1 MQMYVRQKMVARLA
15 APLYF
20 CGMFEKIGLAVLL
33 GMSLWAEAQ
42 AQAPADSSQNLP
54 QVDISSE
61 RIQTPFS
68 QAARSLSLMTKQD
81 IRQLPVQQVSELLG
95 FVTGVDV
102 RQRGPQGVQADV
114 GIRGGSFDQTLV
126 LLNGVK
132 LSDPQTG
139 HHLLNLVVTPE
150 QIERIE
156 VLKGPGTRIYGPNA
170 FAGAINIITKTA
182 TEKSFNTHLSYGE
195 YGLFQLNGTAQLP
208 FKRVQQQISVG
219 LQGSDGYRY
228 NTDFRSWHAFYQMQ
242 TDRGRNH
249 FYGMAG
255 YNQRAFGANGF
266 YANESFAD
274 QFEKTKT
281 IFGAFGWKRTFGK
294 LKSDAHA
301 YYRQHEDDYFFIREN
316 PAFFHNHHISRVG
329 GVEWKGSMAN
339 RLGHLGLGAE
349 WRSENLVS
357 SNLGDRQRQLAGFFV
372 EQRIS
377 GKQWQVSPG
386 VYLNGIEGF
395 GWRAYPGLD
404 VAFFPVKG
412 LNVYANLAQSFRLP
426 TYTDLYY
433 QSPANL
439 GNDQLQP
446 EQAWTYELGSRYFF
460 GPWLVSGALFARDA
474 SRIIEWTR
482 PTELDPWQANNFL
495 EIFSRGAEL
504 ELLYKRESGFLRQ
517 IRSGYTYIDAGFSL
531 LNGLQSRYIL
541 ENLRHQWV
549 LALVMHAPKSIL
561 ITTTARLF
569 ERVSQAERYAL
580 VDVQLSKHFG
590 SKSQLYLQATNAFN
604 TPYREIGTVPMPG
617 RWLRMGLRI
626 RI

>member
-1 MQMYVRQKMVARLA
+1 MVVAIDS
-15 APLYF
+15 PTYF
-20 CGMFEKIGLAVLL
+20 CAMFRKISLLIGLGVCSSAFLH
-33 GMSLWAEAQ
+33 AQ
-42 AQAPADSSQNLP
+42 SAADSSQQLP
-54 QVDISSE
+54 QVEVSSE

-81 IRQLPVQQVSELLG
+81 IQQLPVQQLSEVLG
-95 FVTGVDV
+95 FITGVDV

-182 TEKSFNTHLSYGE
+182 SVRSVSTHLSYGE
-195 YGLFQLNGTAQLP
+195 YGLFQVNATAQLP
-208 FKRVQQQISVG
+208 IKALRQQLSVG
-219 LQGSDGYRY
+219 VQGSDGYRY
-228 NTDFRSWHAFYQMQ
+228 NTDFQSWHAFYEGQLQ
-242 TDRGRNH
+242 RGQNH
-249 FYGMAG
+249 FYSMAG

-266 YANESFAD
+266 YADEKFAD

-281 IFGAFGWKRTFGK
+281 IFAAFGWKRTVRK

-316 PAFFHNHHISRVG
+316 PSFFHNHHISRVG
-329 GVEWKGSMAN
+329 GVEWKGSLSN
-339 RLGHLGLGAE
+339 QLGQVGLGAE
-349 WRSENLVS
+349 WRTEHLVS
-357 SNLGDRQRQLAGFFV
+357 SNLGDRQRQLAGFYV

-377 GKQWQVSPG
+377 RKKWQWSPG
-386 VYLNGIEGF
+386 IYLNGIEGF

-404 VAFFPVKG
+404 VAYFPITG
-412 LNVYANLAQSFRLP
+412 LNVYANVAQSFRLP

-433 QSPANL
+433 QSPVNL
-439 GNDQLQP
+439 GNAQLKP

-460 GPWLVSGALFARDA
+460 GPWLLSGAIFARDA

-482 PTELDPWQANNFL
+482 ASSLDPWQANNFL

-504 ELLYKRESGFLRQ
+504 ELMYKRESGFIRQ

-541 ENLRHQWV
+541 ENLRHQLV
-549 LALVMHAPKSIL
+549 LVVVAQAPKGIL
-561 ITTTARLF
+561 VTATTRLF
-569 ERVSQAERYAL
+569 ERVNQAERYAL
-580 VDVQLSKHFG
+580 ADVQLSKSFG
-590 SKSQLYLQATNAFN
+590 LHSQLYLQATNAFN